1 MRMKLILASM
11 TLMVVP
17 ALMAQQN
24 GPLAAHEHGNPELRG
39 PEHGIHGGGFLLHGP
54 WWRNPDLAAKVG
66 LSAEQTKKIDQIF
79 TDSKLQLIQMH
90 AALEEEQV
98 RLDAALNATP
108 FDRSRAEVSIDKSAD
123 LRAELEKADAKMLL
137 NIRTVLTPEQWTKLH
152 ELRGREHADT
162 EHGPRGRGQGGR
174 GPGPGSGAGPGG
186 PPAE

>member
-24 GPLAAHEHGNPELRG
+24 GPLAGHEHGNLELRG
-39 PEHGIHGGGFLLHGP
+39 PERGIHGGGFLLHGP
-54 WWRNPDLAAKVG
+54 WWRNPDLATKVG

-162 EHGPRGRGQGGR
+162 EHGPRGRGQAGPLQGGR
-174 GPGPGSGAGPGG
+174 GFGPGG